1 VKLQNKKSYE
11 SDYSASAVCD
21 EARVVRLPKMFDT
34 FATVFSPLIDSKS
47 RYMSSRAGIGT
58 GRVSRFD
65 FKRTALHSAKV
76 SRMDTSMLRAGRPSS
91 SPATDLAIFGSNSE
105 NEFSLKVNDIVPIQ
119 DNCGEGILDSNSNIG
134 KENAWSLNV
143 SENRECQER
152 HESNKGDIRAA
163 GIVSTFKSGVQH
175 SDAKDVS
182 ESCVDAS
189 AASAKDLG
197 IATTLKQSSIG
208 VIAHE

>member
-1 VKLQNKKSYE
+1 
-11 SDYSASAVCD
+11 
-21 EARVVRLPKMFDT
+21 
-34 FATVFSPLIDSKS
+34 
-47 RYMSSRAGIGT
+47 
-58 GRVSRFD
+58 
-65 FKRTALHSAKV
+65 
-76 SRMDTSMLRAGRPSS
+76 MDTSMLRTGRPSS
-91 SPATDLAIFGSNSE
+91 SPATDLAMFGSNGE
-105 NEFSLKVNDIVPIQ
+105 NEFGLKVNDIVPIQ

-143 SENRECQER
+143 SEDREYQER
-152 HESNKGDIRAA
+152 HESDKGDIRAA

-175 SDAKDVS
+175 SDAKNVS

>member
-1 VKLQNKKSYE
+1 MKLKDKKCNQSE
-11 SDYSASAVCD
+11 ESASTICD
-21 EARVVRLPKMFDT
+21 EARVVGLPKMFDT
-34 FATVFSPLIDSKS
+34 FVPVFSPLIDSNS

-76 SRMDTSMLRAGRPSS
+76 SGMNSSMLRAGRPSS
-91 SPATDLAIFGSNSE
+91 SPATDLAMFGSNGE

-119 DNCGEGILDSNSNIG
+119 NNCGEGILDSNSNIG

-143 SENRECQER
+143 SEDRESQER
-152 HESNKGDIRAA
+152 HESDKGDIRVA
-163 GIVSTFKSGVQH
+163 GIVSTFKSGVEH

-182 ESCVDAS
+182 ESCVDSS
-189 AASAKDLG
+189 AASTKYLG